1 MAVTPA
7 APDLGSEMAI
17 EFLAEYAGHVTAIR
31 TDLLAI
37 AKGSGSEAPG
47 DITKRV
53 LRAIHAVRGS
63 AFLGL
68 AKLGELAD
76 QMERAWVRLTFAK
89 AVPRPYELRGLL
101 LGVEKLQMLLQ
112 NPAAS
117 NEADIDAVMATLA
130 GRAGG
135 DNSAQTDSPARRR
148 ELLSGG
154 VLRSLVVEDDPP
166 SVLML
171 KAFLSRYGACDLAAN
186 GNDGVDACRRS
197 IDRGV
202 GYDLICMDV
211 IMPET
216 GGREAVRQIRELEE
230 AAGYSAALAAKIVM
244 MTAVDDPG
252 EVIRCF
258 QEFSDSYLSKPIN
271 LATLLRQLKIWE
283 LIP

>member
-68 AKLGELAD
+68 AKL
-76 QMERAWVRLTFAK
+76 
-89 AVPRPYELRGLL
+89 GLL